1 VNHHL
6 VLLPVIIPLTGA
18 ALALLL
24 GGRGL
29 LGGRRLQRGQG
40 LQGGQGLQAGW
51 ALGVMLTS
59 LASSLWLLVQVSRSG
74 QPVVFQAGGWP
85 APFGISLV
93 GDLLSAT
100 LVVMSQAVLAA
111 GIIYALGSQ
120 EQAVR
125 YPAFYPLFLTL
136 ATGLTGAMLTGDLF
150 NLFVFAE
157 LLVFSG
163 TILTAIS
170 DDRYGTEAAF
180 KYFYMSLLAS
190 AFLLLAVGS
199 LYISY
204 GTLNMAD
211 LARRIPANPGAPLLP
226 VAIAMLLAT
235 FMIKSAVFPFH
246 FWQPDFHTAS
256 PTAVSAMLSSV
267 VVKLGVYGFL
277 RMTSLLFVEQAP
289 AIRALLVGL
298 GVVGVVYG
306 GLGAVGTH
314 NAKRML
320 AYSTLAQVGFILV
333 AIGWGD
339 RLALAAA
346 IIFTFNHS
354 LIKAAMLMLAGAV
367 ASRAPVKTAAFGV
380 VTGLGKSMPATGAL
394 FLVGGLALAGIPPTN
409 GFVSKMVLFRSGI
422 EGGQYASLAAVGV
435 ASILTLVYV
444 TRAFQRIWWQP
455 PLEGGKAKPTGDSLL
470 APALLIVAVLALGL
484 WAAPLVELAQAT
496 ADWLG
501 SPAGYI
507 QAVLGG

>member
-1 VNHHL
+1 MNNHL
-6 VLLPVIIPLTGA
+6 VLLPIIIPLVGA
-18 ALALLL
+18 GVAL
-24 GGRGL
+24 L
-29 LGGRRLQRGQG
+29 LGGRRLQ
-40 LQGGQGLQAGW
+40 AGW
-51 ALGVMLTS
+51 ALGAMLAS
-59 LASSLWLLVQVSRSG
+59 LASSLWLLIQVFRSG
-74 QPVVFQAGGWP
+74 QPVVFQSGGWQ
-85 APFGISLV
+85 APFGITLV

-100 LVVMSQAVLAA
+100 LVVMSQVVLVA
-111 GIIYALGSQ
+111 GIVYALGSKDH
-120 EQAVR
+120 AVR
-125 YPAFYPLFLTL
+125 YPTFYPLFLTL

-170 DDRYGTEAAF
+170 DDTYGTEAAF

-211 LARRIPANPGAPLLP
+211 LARRIPANPDAPLLP
-226 VAIAMLLAT
+226 VAMALLIAT
-235 FMIKSAVFPFH
+235 FMVKSAVFPFH

-289 AIRALLVGL
+289 AIQALLVGL
-298 GVVGVVYG
+298 GIVGVVYG
-306 GLGAVGTH
+306 GLGAIGTN

-333 AIGWGD
+333 AIGWGG
-339 RLALAAA
+339 RPALAAA

-354 LIKAAMLMLAGAV
+354 LIKAALLMLAGAV

-380 VTGLGKSMPATGAL
+380 VTGLGRSMPATGAL

-409 GFVSKMVLFRSGI
+409 GFISKMTLFRSGI
-422 EGGQYASLAAVGV
+422 EAEQYASLAAVGV
-435 ASILTLVYV
+435 ASILTLMYV

-455 PLEGGKAKPTGDSLL
+455 PVEGGKAKPTGDSLL
-470 APALLIVAVLALGL
+470 APALLIAAVLALGL

-496 ADWLG
+496 ATWLS